1 MILLPMCRLLYL
13 LLGSAVW
20 VASGSHAALIARQG
34 SQAPTVKVKNGS
46 YYGVYQS
53 TYDQDLF
60 LGMPFAQPPLGNLRF
75 NLPQSLNTT
84 WTTARNATQ
93 YGYECYGYGSDQW
106 VLGNVV
112 SEDCLTLNVV
122 RPSGVAPDAKL
133 PVGVW
138 IHGGG
143 FTEGGSRD
151 PRYNLSFIVQQ
162 SVEMNQPIIGVSL
175 NYRLQAFGFIY
186 GTEVMKAGVTNLGF
200 RDQRLALHW
209 IQENIAPFGG
219 DPTKVTIWGELLTNE
234 FSLTKS
240 AGGNSIG
247 TQLIAYGGRDDKLF
261 RGGIME
267 SGGPLPFDPLTNA
280 SSWDKYYNSITKA
293 ANCSSA
299 QDTLGC
305 LRKVPIEKL
314 NSVLNSSATATVP
327 GWGAQID
334 DDFITGSAADQLV
347 AGKFVRVPILHGTN
361 FDEGTAFGA
370 KGVNTTAQFLAA
382 VQRTGPNATVAEAFA
397 LLYPDIPA
405 IGIPATLQGRP
416 SGNYSFLG
424 AQYKRASAYG
434 GDILMQAPRRAT
446 SQAWAARNVSSWSY
460 HFNVVP
466 NGVPPQTG
474 ATHFQEVA
482 FVFRNLL
489 GEGYNNSVAVD
500 PFAGKPPSYDALATA
515 MSRMWA
521 NFIASGDP
529 NGPGGANASS
539 SSIHWPAY
547 TLAQPQN
554 IVFDTN
560 ATNLM
565 YVEDDLYR
573 AEGIQYMIDLFPTVY
588 GR

>member
-1 MILLPMCRLLYL
+1 MIQLTMSRVLCL
-13 LLGSAVW
+13 LLGSALW
-20 VASGSHAALIARQG
+20 ASSSQAALIARQTG
-34 SQAPTVKVKNGS
+34 QAPTIKVKNGS
-46 YYGVYQS
+46 YYGVYQP

-60 LGMPFAQPPLGNLRF
+60 LGMPFAQPPLGDLRF
-75 NLPQSLNTT
+75 NLPKSLNTT
-84 WTTARNATQ
+84 WTASRNATQ

-106 VLGNVV
+106 VLGNIV

-162 SVEMNQPIIGVSL
+162 SVEMKQPIIGVSF
-175 NYRLQAFGFIY
+175 NYRLQAFGFMY
-186 GTEVMKAGVTNLGF
+186 GTEVLKAGVANLGF

-219 DPTKVTIWGELLTNE
+219 DPTKVTIWGE
-234 FSLTKS
+234 S

-267 SGGPLPFDPLTNA
+267 SGAPIPFDPYMNG
-280 SSWDKYYNSITKA
+280 SSWDKYYNNITKA
-293 ANCSSA
+293 TNCSSA
-299 QDTLGC
+299 QDTLAC
-305 LRKVPIEKL
+305 LRKVPIGKL
-314 NSVLNSSATATVP
+314 SNVLNSSVTASVP
-327 GWGAQID
+327 GWNAQID
-334 DDFITGSAADQLV
+334 HDFIAGSAAQQLLS
-347 AGKFVRVPILHGTN
+347 GEFVKVPVLQGTN

-382 VQRTGPNATVAEAFA
+382 VELTGPNATVAQTFA
-397 LLYPDIPA
+397 LLYPDIPG
-405 IGIPATLQGRP
+405 IGIPATMQGRP

-434 GDILMQAPRRAT
+434 GDLAMQAPRRAT

-482 FVFRNLL
+482 FVFRNIL
-489 GEGYNNSVAVD
+489 GQGYNNSVAMD
-500 PFAGKPPSYDALATA
+500 PFARMPQSYDSLATR
-515 MSRMWA
+515 MSRMWVS
-521 NFIASGDP
+521 FIASGDP
-529 NGPGGANASS
+529 NGANNASS
-539 SSIHWPAY
+539 PSVHWPPY
-547 TLAQPQN
+547 TSSQPQN
-554 IVFDTN
+554 MVFDTN
-560 ATNLM
+560 HTDLM
-565 YVEDDLYR
+565 YVESDYYR